1 MGDFLDK
8 NYTPYLGV
16 IFFALTLFSIFTTT
30 IFTKNKKSKNI
41 TNMKELVLTAIKYIS
56 LTIVFLIF
64 CINSK
69 LLNIINANVVF
80 GVALF
85 FYILHIELLVKYI
98 SRGKEEVD
106 LYKPFMYIK
115 LPMQITLSGGIVFL
129 SIWSKSLL
137 ATIFSLVFAIIHIYT
152 SYIYFKKHYIEYREL
167 IDEERKS
174 TGKKILKG
182 ERIPK
187 GKYIVA
193 VVVFMYNAKK
203 RKWLMQKRSKVK
215 GSKWATTSGHPKFG
229 ESSIDGMITEI
240 EEEIGIK
247 VEKEELTLVTTQ
259 RRKDKFVDIYYM
271 EKDIDIESIKLQKEE
286 VSDVKYLTDRD
297 VEKFYE
303 AGKFKK
309 THYEYFKLL
318 KDKIK

>member
-1 MGDFLDK
+1 
-8 NYTPYLGV
+8 
-16 IFFALTLFSIFTTT
+16 
-30 IFTKNKKSKNI
+30 
-41 TNMKELVLTAIKYIS
+41 
-56 LTIVFLIF
+56 
-64 CINSK
+64 
-69 LLNIINANVVF
+69 
-80 GVALF
+80 
-85 FYILHIELLVKYI
+85 
-98 SRGKEEVD
+98 
-106 LYKPFMYIK
+106 
-115 LPMQITLSGGIVFL
+115 
-129 SIWSKSLL
+129 
-137 ATIFSLVFAIIHIYT
+137 
-152 SYIYFKKHYIEYREL
+152 
-167 IDEERKS
+167 
-174 TGKKILKG
+174 
-182 ERIPK
+182 
-187 GKYIVA
+187 
-193 VVVFMYNAKK
+193 MYNPKN